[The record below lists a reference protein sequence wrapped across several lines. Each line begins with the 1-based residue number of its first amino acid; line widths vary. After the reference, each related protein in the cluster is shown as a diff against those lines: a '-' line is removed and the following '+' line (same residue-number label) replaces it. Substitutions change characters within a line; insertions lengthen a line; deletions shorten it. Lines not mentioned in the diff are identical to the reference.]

1 MAESSVDNEF
11 KAAVK
16 SYVDLHDQLQAS
28 AKHLRELRKQKNEL
42 ADAILQYMQKNDID
56 GCKLGD
62 GGKLIRKQS
71 RRMEALKKEHIMDE
85 LKKVVTDQSQAENV
99 LVNIFS
105 KRTVETKEALKRTR
119 TRAGGGGDD

>member
-1 MAESSVDNEF
+1 MSLEVDPEF

-16 SYVDLHDQLQAS
+16 SYVDLHDQLTAYSKQ
-28 AKHLRELRKQKNEL
+28 LRDIRKQKKEL
-42 ADAILQYMQKNDID
+42 TDVIVQYMRQKDID
-56 GCKLGD
+56 VCALND

-85 LKKVVTDQSQAENV
+85 LKKVVQDQEQAETM

-105 KRTVETKEALKRTR
+105 KRSVDTVDALRRTKTR
-119 TRAGGGGDD
+119 GGGQDA

>member
-1 MAESSVDNEF
+1 MADVDNEF
-11 KAAVK
+11 KTAVK
-16 SYVDLHDQLQAS
+16 SYVDLHDELMAA
-28 AKHLRELRKQKNEL
+28 AKRLRDLRKQKTEL

-56 GCKLGD
+56 GCQLAD

-85 LKKVVTDQSQAENV
+85 LKKVVRDDAQAESL

-105 KRTVETKEALKRTR
+105 KRGVDTKETLRRTR
-119 TRAGGGGDD
+119 TRQPT